1 MVVVVPPCRWA
12 LGSPCERAGDVLNQN
27 QNVLGRTGQKA
38 ERCPGVLSHPGRCR
52 SGGRAG
58 AAPVG
63 SLLPGF
69 LLLGQLRGVWGR
81 FLHRVPLP
89 AGSRVGA
96 GQEPRAPSPR
106 WPEQPRSP
114 EAAACCY
121 GLTSGSRLLNTER
134 PHLAQGRRNKLSF
147 IAGLDALR
155 SLQTPF
161 LMPSKLLSPR
171 QRLFSFFF
179 LAFPRRRHGTHRGP
193 ILLLQ
198 HPLRRRGRSAAPGG
212 RFLLPAAGSSP
223 TPEPSSPVPCL
234 WLSMRLPR
242 RLSGAVNEL
251 LVHNVWGEMG
261 R

>member
-1 MVVVVPPCRWA
+1 MPGGAEPPW
-12 LGSPCERAGDVLNQN
+12 EVQEWWK
-27 QNVLGRTGQKA
+27 GRG
-38 ERCPGVLSHPGRCR
+38 
-52 SGGRAG
+52 
-58 AAPVG
+58 
-63 SLLPGF
+63 
-69 LLLGQLRGVWGR
+69 
-81 FLHRVPLP
+81 
-89 AGSRVGA
+89 
-96 GQEPRAPSPR
+96 SPR
-106 WPEQPRSP
+106 WLPAAGVSAPG
-114 EAAACCY
+114 AAARGLGEVFASRPSACWQQGWGWAGAQSSQPAVARAAEVTRSSCCY